1 MSQPDADATNQA
13 LAAAKERQATE
24 AGKAKLPLA
33 TAVDGSGTSAGSFS
47 LTSLHAQ
54 AVGLHSIK
62 GHVPVELALDTG
74 VHRQW
79 RTFFRAACRKYA
91 LLDHLDFDAPDAPN
105 PEWSLLEATVVSWL
119 YGSVSLNILDAR
131 RRSPRSRSLEQHQ
144 RSLQRP
150 QDQSSTPPHD
160 RARRCQDGRDEYG
173 RLYSEGQSL
182 SDGLADLGAPVD
194 DAEMVVHC
202 LNGLSE
208 QYESAADLISL
219 MPGMTFAQCRSLL
232 ALQDMKRKNRRA
244 RNSDTTL
251 FTNTGN
257 PGKAPGKGKKKKA
270 AAGVTKEI
278 IPAPATPQ
286 AATPSWPS
294 PQHPWNGAIQMWPYG
309 QGGLLGRAP
318 PGYAPAPSYAP
329 RHTPSSHAFYA
340 QNPYGLAPY
349 GYGYASGQPSY
360 GLTGTAPSSPAST
373 SASWDQA
380 ALMHHPNH
388 GAASTLQGVGDGHR
402 RLLPLRVRSR
412 HDDPGRGPTVAVA
425 VATVPSTVVATDFA
439 SVAATDLAPVAWGT
453 GFCRAPCREP
463 RWRSCWESFSY
474 YSSVT
479 AGNAV
484 AGSCCCGSTPDPP
497 AAGRSTATIPR
508 HGHSC

>member
-1 MSQPDADATNQA
+1 MSQPDTDATNQA
-13 LAAAKERQATE
+13 LAAAKERQDALAAE
-24 AGKAKLPLA
+24 AAKAKLPLA

-54 AVGLHSIK
+54 DVGLHSIK

-105 PEWSLLEATVVSWL
+105 PEWSLLDATVVSWL
-119 YGSVSLNILDAR
+119 YGSVSLGILDAVLTPGDDPLAVDLWNSINGLFNDHKINR
-131 RRSPRSRSLEQHQ
+131 QLHLMAELGDVKMGEMSMADYLQKVKSLF
-144 RSLQRP
+144 
-150 QDQSSTPPHD
+150 
-160 RARRCQDGRDEYG
+160 
-173 RLYSEGQSL
+173 
-182 SDGLADLGAPVD
+182 DGLADLGAPVD

-208 QYESAADLISL
+208 QYESAADPISL
-219 MPGMTFAQCRSLL
+219 MLGMTFAQCRSLL

-244 RNSDTTL
+244 RNSDMAL

-257 PGKAPGKGKKKKA
+257 PGKALGKGKKKKKA

-278 IPAPATPQ
+278 IPAPATPE

-294 PQHPWNGAIQMWPYG
+294 PQHPWNGAIQI
-309 QGGLLGRAP
+309 
-318 PGYAPAPSYAP
+318 YAP
-329 RHTPSSHAFYA
+329 RHTPSPHAFYA

-380 ALMHHPNH
+380 ALMHQFQTMGLQAPSREWVMDTGASSHFASDPAGLVDAVHRARH
-388 GAASTLQGVGDGHR
+388 G
-402 RLLPLRVRSR
+402 
-412 HDDPGRGPTVAVA
+412 DPGRGPTVAATVTVAAATVA
-425 VATVPSTVVATDFA
+425 VAAATVPS

-453 GFCRAPCREP
+453 GFCRAPCQEP
-463 RWRSCWESFSY
+463 RWRSC
-474 YSSVT
+474 
-479 AGNAV
+479 
-484 AGSCCCGSTPDPP
+484 
-497 AAGRSTATIPR
+497 
-508 HGHSC
+508 

>member
-1 MSQPDADATNQA
+1 MSQPDTDATNQA
-13 LAAAKERQATE
+13 LAAAKERQDAE
-24 AGKAKLPLA
+24 AAKAKLPLA
-33 TAVDGSGTSAGSFS
+33 TAVDESGRSAGSFS

-105 PEWSLLEATVVSWL
+105 PEWSLLDATVVSWL
-119 YGSVSLNILDAR
+119 YGSVSLSILDVVMTPGDDPLAVDLWNIINGLFNDHKINR
-131 RRSPRSRSLEQHQ
+131 QLHLTAELGDVKMGEMSMADY
-144 RSLQRP
+144 LQKVK
-150 QDQSSTPPHD
+150 
-160 RARRCQDGRDEYG
+160 
-173 RLYSEGQSL
+173 SL

-202 LNGLSE
+202 LSGLSE

-232 ALQDMKRKNRRA
+232 ALQDMKRKNRHA
-244 RNSDTTL
+244 RNSDTAL

-257 PGKAPGKGKKKKA
+257 PGKAPGKGKKKKKA

-278 IPAPATPQ
+278 ISAPATPQ

-329 RHTPSSHAFYA
+329 RHTPSPHAFYA

-380 ALMHHPNH
+380 ELMHQFQTMGLQAPSREWVMDT
-388 GAASTLQGVGDGHR
+388 GASSHFASEPGPRFSDAIASELSTPSA
-402 RLLPLRVRSR
+402 LPLPASHTPSSSSMQHSGIV
-412 HDDPGRGPTVAVA
+412 GLGILGGP
-425 VATVPSTVVATDFA
+425 SW
-439 SVAATDLAPVAWGT
+439 S
-453 GFCRAPCREP
+453 
-463 RWRSCWESFSY
+463 
-474 YSSVT
+474 
-479 AGNAV
+479 
-484 AGSCCCGSTPDPP
+484 
-497 AAGRSTATIPR
+497 
-508 HGHSC
+508 H

>member
-1 MSQPDADATNQA
+1 MSQPDTDATNQA
-13 LAAAKERQATE
+13 LAAAKECQDAE
-24 AGKAKLPLA
+24 AAKAKLPLA
-33 TAVDGSGTSAGSFS
+33 TAADGSRTSAGSFS

-105 PEWSLLEATVVSWL
+105 PEWSLLDATVVSWL
-119 YGSVSLNILDAR
+119 YGSVSLSILNAIMTPGDDPLAVDLWNSINGLFNDHKINR
-131 RRSPRSRSLEQHQ
+131 QLHLTAELNDVKMGEMSMADY
-144 RSLQRP
+144 LQKVK
-150 QDQSSTPPHD
+150 
-160 RARRCQDGRDEYG
+160 
-173 RLYSEGQSL
+173 SL

-219 MPGMTFAQCRSLL
+219 MPGMTFAQCRLLL
-232 ALQDMKRKNRRA
+232 ALQDMKRKNCHA
-244 RNSDTTL
+244 RNSDTAL

-257 PGKAPGKGKKKKA
+257 PGKAPGKGKKKKKA

-309 QGGLLGRAP
+309 QGGLLSRAP
-318 PGYAPAPSYAP
+318 PGYAPDPSYAP
-329 RHTPSSHAFYA
+329 RHTPSLHAFYA
-340 QNPYGLAPY
+340 QNPYGLAP
-349 GYGYASGQPSY
+349 S
-360 GLTGTAPSSPAST
+360 L
-373 SASWDQA
+373 A
-380 ALMHHPNH
+380 ALMHQFQTMGLQAPSREWVMDT
-388 GAASTLQGVGDGHR
+388 GASSHIASDPGPRFSDAIASELSTPSA
-402 RLLPLRVRSR
+402 LPLPASHKPSSSSMQHSGTV
-412 HDDPGRGPTVAVA
+412 GLGILGGP
-425 VATVPSTVVATDFA
+425 SW
-439 SVAATDLAPVAWGT
+439 S
-453 GFCRAPCREP
+453 
-463 RWRSCWESFSY
+463 
-474 YSSVT
+474 
-479 AGNAV
+479 
-484 AGSCCCGSTPDPP
+484 
-497 AAGRSTATIPR
+497 
-508 HGHSC
+508 H

>member
-13 LAAAKERQATE
+13 LTAAKERQDAE
-24 AGKAKLPLA
+24 AAEAAKAKLPLA
-33 TAVDGSGTSAGSFS
+33 TAPDGSGTSAGSFS

-105 PEWSLLEATVVSWL
+105 PEWSLLNATIVSWL
-119 YGSVSLNILDAR
+119 YGSVSLSILDAVMTPSDDPLAVDLWNSINGLFNDHKINR
-131 RRSPRSRSLEQHQ
+131 QLHLTAELGDVKMGEMSMADY
-144 RSLQRP
+144 LQKVK
-150 QDQSSTPPHD
+150 
-160 RARRCQDGRDEYG
+160 
-173 RLYSEGQSL
+173 SL

-208 QYESAADLISL
+208 QYEAAADLISL

-244 RNSDTTL
+244 RNSDTAL
-251 FTNTGN
+251 FTNTAGNPGNTGN
-257 PGKAPGKGKKKKA
+257 PGKATGKGKKKKKA
-270 AAGVTKEI
+270 TAGVAKDI
-278 IPAPATPQ
+278 IPAPATPP

-318 PGYAPAPSYAP
+318 SAYAPAPGYAP
-329 RHTPSSHAFYA
+329 RHTPSPHAFYV
-340 QNPYGLAPY
+340 QNPYGIAPY
-349 GYGYASGQPSY
+349 GYGYTPGQSSY
-360 GLTGTAPSSPAST
+360 GLTGPAPSSPAST
-373 SASWDQA
+373 TASWDQA
-380 ALMHHPNH
+380 ALMHQFQTMGLQAPTREWVMDT
-388 GAASTLQGVGDGHR
+388 GASSHFAS
-402 RLLPLRVRSR
+402 
-412 HDDPGRGPTVAVA
+412 DPGPRFSDAIASELST
-425 VATVPSTVVATDFA
+425 PSAPPLPA
-439 SVAATDLAPVAWGT
+439 SHTP
-453 GFCRAPCREP
+453 
-463 RWRSCWESFSY
+463 
-474 YSSVT
+474 SSLSMQRFGT
-479 AGNAV
+479 AGL
-484 AGSCCCGSTPDPP
+484 GILGGPSWSP
-497 AAGRSTATIPR
+497 
-508 HGHSC
+508 

>member
-1 MSQPDADATNQA
+1 MSQPGTDATNQA
-13 LAAAKERQATE
+13 LAAAKERQDAE
-24 AGKAKLPLA
+24 AAKAKLPLA

-54 AVGLHSIK
+54 AVGLHTIK
-62 GHVPVELALDTG
+62 GHVPVELALDTS

-105 PEWSLLEATVVSWL
+105 PEWSLLDATVVSWL
-119 YGSVSLNILDAR
+119 YGSVSLSILDAVMTPGDDPLAVDLWNSINGLFNDHKINR
-131 RRSPRSRSLEQHQ
+131 QLHLTAELGDVKMGEMSMADY
-144 RSLQRP
+144 LQKVK
-150 QDQSSTPPHD
+150 
-160 RARRCQDGRDEYG
+160 
-173 RLYSEGQSL
+173 SL

-208 QYESAADLISL
+208 QCESAADLISL
-219 MPGMTFAQCRSLL
+219 MPGMTLARCRSLL

-244 RNSDTTL
+244 RNSDTAL

-257 PGKAPGKGKKKKA
+257 PGKAPGKGKKKKKKKKA

-318 PGYAPAPSYAP
+318 PSYAPAPSYAP
-329 RHTPSSHAFYA
+329 RHTPSPHAFYA

-360 GLTGTAPSSPAST
+360 GLTGTAPSSPALT

-380 ALMHHPNH
+380 ALMHQFQTMGLQAPSREWVMDT
-388 GAASTLQGVGDGHR
+388 GASSHFAS
-402 RLLPLRVRSR
+402 
-412 HDDPGRGPTVAVA
+412 DPG
-425 VATVPSTVVATDFA
+425 
-439 SVAATDLAPVAWGT
+439 
-453 GFCRAPCREP
+453 
-463 RWRSCWESFSY
+463 
-474 YSSVT
+474 SSIQDRD
-479 AGNAV
+479 
-484 AGSCCCGSTPDPP
+484 SQMQ
-497 AAGRSTATIPR
+497 
-508 HGHSC
+508 

>member
-1 MSQPDADATNQA
+1 MSQPDTDVTNQA
-13 LAAAKERQATE
+13 LAAAKERQDAE
-24 AGKAKLPLA
+24 AAKAKLPLA

-105 PEWSLLEATVVSWL
+105 PEWSLLDATVVSWL
-119 YGSVSLNILDAR
+119 YGSVSLSILDAVMTPGDDPFAVDLWNSINGLFNDHKINR
-131 RRSPRSRSLEQHQ
+131 QLHLTAELGDVKMGEMSMADY
-144 RSLQRP
+144 LQK
-150 QDQSSTPPHD
+150 DK
-160 RARRCQDGRDEYG
+160 
-173 RLYSEGQSL
+173 SL

-244 RNSDTTL
+244 RNSDTAL

-257 PGKAPGKGKKKKA
+257 PGKAPGKGKKKKKA
-270 AAGVTKEI
+270 AAQGDHPGARD
-278 IPAPATPQ
+278 PAGCHSFLALT
-286 AATPSWPS
+286 AASLERR
-294 PQHPWNGAIQMWPYG
+294 HPDVA
-309 QGGLLGRAP
+309 LC
-318 PGYAPAPSYAP
+318 YAP
-329 RHTPSSHAFYA
+329 RHTPSPHAFYA

-380 ALMHHPNH
+380 ALMHQFQTMGLQAPSREWVMDTGASSHFTSDPAGLVDAVHRATH
-388 GAASTLQGVGDGHR
+388 G
-402 RLLPLRVRSR
+402 
-412 HDDPGRGPTVAVA
+412 DPGRGPTVASTVA
-425 VATVPSTVVATDFA
+425 VAAATVPS

-453 GFCRAPCREP
+453 GFCRAPCQEP

-479 AGNAV
+479 AGNTV

-497 AAGRSTATIPR
+497 AAGPSTATIPR